1 MDPVLTGSGYVI
13 VLKPGMDVWLGG
25 MCVCVCVDVKAA
37 PPPPKKKQKLF
48 VLSVEGTAGLR
59 HRGTEGY
66 CN

>member
-1 MDPVLTGSGYVI
+1 M
-13 VLKPGMDVWLGG
+13 
-25 MCVCVCVDVKAA
+25 CVCVDVKAA
-37 PPPPKKKQKLF
+37 PPPKKKKNLF

>member
-37 PPPPKKKQKLF
+37 PPPKKKKIFL
-48 VLSVEGTAGLR
+48 
-59 HRGTEGY
+59 
-66 CN
+66 C